1 MVVMVVVMVV
11 MTNGGDLTFG
21 AQSWRPMAARNMV
34 RDVYSALSS
43 SDESGMAIITIIIII
58 AFIAIIIAIIAIIAT
73 IAITIFMAT

>member
-1 MVVMVVVMVV
+1 MVVV
-11 MTNGGDLTFG
+11 TNGGDGGDLTFG

-58 AFIAIIIAIIAIIAT
+58 IIALIAIIIAIIAIIAT

>member
-1 MVVMVVVMVV
+1 MVV
-11 MTNGGDLTFG
+11 MTDGGDGGDLTFG

-43 SDESGMAIITIIIII
+43 SDESGMAIITIIFIII
-58 AFIAIIIAIIAIIAT
+58 AFIASNAIIIAIIAIIAT

>member
-1 MVVMVVVMVV
+1 MADGGD
-11 MTNGGDLTFG
+11 GGDLTFG

-58 AFIAIIIAIIAIIAT
+58 IIALIAIIIAIIAIIAT

>member
-1 MVVMVVVMVV
+1 MVV
-11 MTNGGDLTFG
+11 MTDGGDGGDPTFG

-58 AFIAIIIAIIAIIAT
+58 AFITIIIAIIAIIAT